1 MKIERLPVMRYTF
14 VSLLLIAAAPLM
26 AQAPEGEAWD
36 LTSIQKVAE
45 KLGGPDALKED
56 APAPAASH
64 PAPGSFTPSSDW
76 KEVVQDW
83 EADFFGQ
90 IAGILNGFQTTHSER
105 GDGKLRRAFHA
116 KSHGSLTAKFKVME
130 NLPEFARKGI
140 FRESK
145 TFDCWVRFSNGQG
158 SVNADRSADVR
169 GLAVK
174 VFGAEGPRSLPEEAG
189 AKTQDFLATN
199 IPSSGTFRT
208 PKDFLAFTTLTLG
221 SRLTFAVK
229 LVREL
234 GLAGSLRAFKFVF
247 KLTRRVR
254 SLASESY
261 EGGAP
266 IRFGPYAIKFRWE
279 PSKDVVTRRPPGGR
293 PDHLRDDLIARLKGG
308 ETIRYDFV
316 AQFFVNEE
324 ETPIEDGFVPWKE
337 EVTPSIKLAELVI
350 EPRDLESEGAKA
362 VHEYVESLSF
372 NPWHSMAEHRPLGAT
387 QRARR
392 IAYEAS
398 PRFRGAIAEPG
409 TFSEC
414 DANPIAP

>member
-1 MKIERLPVMRYTF
+1 MRYR
-14 VSLLLIAAAPLM
+14 SLILALLTAASPLR
-26 AQAPEGEAWD
+26 AQAPDSSGAGPWD
-36 LTSIQKVAE
+36 LPSIQETAVKMA
-45 KLGGPDALKED
+45 GPEALTEE

-76 KEVVQDW
+76 KEEVQDW
-83 EADFFGQ
+83 EAEFFGQ
-90 IAGILNGFQTTHSER
+90 IAGIINGFQTTHADRS
-105 GDGKLRRAFHA
+105 DGKVRRAFHA
-116 KSHGSLTAKFKVME
+116 KSHGSLTAKFKVMD
-130 NLPEFARKGI
+130 NIPEFARKGI

-145 TFDCWVRFSNGQG
+145 TYDAWVRFSNGQG
-158 SVNADRSADVR
+158 SVNADRGPDVR

-208 PKDFLAFTTLTLG
+208 PRDFLAFTTLTLG
-221 SRLTFAVK
+221 SKVTFAVK

-234 GLAGSLRAFKFVF
+234 GFAGSLRAFKFVF

-254 SLASESY
+254 SLVTESY

-266 IRFGPYAIKFRWE
+266 IRFGSYAIKFRWV
-279 PSKDVVTRRPPGGR
+279 PSQDVQARRPPAGK
-293 PDHLRDDLIARLKGG
+293 PNHLRDDLTTRLRT
-308 ETIRYDFV
+308 ETIKYDFV
-316 AQFFVNEE
+316 AQFFVNEKD
-324 ETPIEDGFVPWKE
+324 TPIEDGFVKWE
-337 EVTPSIKLAELVI
+337 EAVTPSIKLAELI
-350 EPRDLESEGAKA
+350 LEPRDLESAEAKA
-362 VHEYVESLSF
+362 THEYVESLSF
-372 NPWHSMAEHRPLGAT
+372 NPWHSLAEHRPLGAT

-409 TFSEC
+409 TFVK
-414 DANPIAP
+414 